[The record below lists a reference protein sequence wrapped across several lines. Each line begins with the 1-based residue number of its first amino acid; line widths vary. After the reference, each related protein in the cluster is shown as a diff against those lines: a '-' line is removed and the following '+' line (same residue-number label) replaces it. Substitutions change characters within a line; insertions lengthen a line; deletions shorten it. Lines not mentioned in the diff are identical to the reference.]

1 MLAALA
7 ALTGGCLGLGGG
19 GNEVTPAPL
28 TETPPTTTR
37 QTGTRSPTRTA
48 TETPSPTRTQTQTG
62 QTQTGQTRT
71 GTQTQTPTQ
80 TTATSA
86 TETETPTPSPT
97 PTPTPRSAQAPPP
110 GSLAVAFD
118 FQIERIDGRPV
129 CVVDASVTNQGS
141 VTFEYVAFRV
151 DVVYEPVGRSA
162 RTVGVGYLNKR
173 FDSFGNGTERVGGT
187 VELSSEVDGD
197 ESESRFDVR
206 LQYRTVEYTE

>member
-28 TETPPTTTR
+28 TETPPPTR
-37 QTGTRSPTRTA
+37 QSETGSPTRTA
-48 TETPSPTRTQTQTG
+48 TESPSPTRTQTRTETQTQTG
-62 QTQTGQTRT
+62 QTQTR
-71 GTQTQTPTQ
+71 TQ
-80 TTATSA
+80 TTATSSA
-86 TETETPTPSPT
+86 ETETPTPSPT

-118 FQIERIDGRPV
+118 FQIERVDGRPV

-173 FDSFGNGTERVGGT
+173 FDSFGSGTERVDGT

-197 ESESRFDVR
+197 ESESRFDVQ

>member
-28 TETPPTTTR
+28 TETPPPTTR
-37 QTGTRSPTRTA
+37 QTGTRSPTQTA
-48 TETPSPTRTQTQTG
+48 TETPSPTRTQT
-62 QTQTGQTRT
+62 RT
-71 GTQTQTPTQ
+71 GTQTQTGQTQ
-80 TTATSA
+80 TRAQTAATSA
-86 TETETPTPSPT
+86 TEAETPTPTAS

-110 GSLAVAFD
+110 GSLTVVSD
-118 FQIERIDGRPV
+118 FQIERVDGRPV

-162 RTVGVGYLNKR
+162 RTVGVGYIDRR
-173 FDSFGNGTERVGGT
+173 FDSFASGTERVDGT
-187 VELSSEVDGD
+187 VGLSSEVDGG
-197 ESESRFDVR
+197 EPESRFDIQ